1 MQNNMRFIK
10 HFLSFIIF
18 IVVWIT
24 PALIRFMNIYF
35 ILATSILYLVIAI
48 YLVFKF
54 QEWFESKL
62 K

>member
-1 MQNNMRFIK
+1 MKFIK
-10 HFLSFIIF
+10 IFLSFIIF

-24 PALIRFMNIYF
+24 PALVNLMNIYF
-35 ILATSILYLVIAI
+35 IIATDILYMIIAI
-48 YLVFKF
+48 YLVYKF

>member
-1 MQNNMRFIK
+1 MKFIEI
-10 HFLSFIIF
+10 FLSFIIF

-24 PALIRFMNIYF
+24 PALIRLMNIYF
-35 ILATSILYLVIAI
+35 IAATSLLYLIIAI